1 MPFSIRLIVL
11 RSNTGHLAELL
22 LLPPWQNTRAV
33 RDVYGSVFPGLAS
46 MIWGFALAMVWTAPA
61 SGEIAL
67 MSGFERD

>member
-22 LLPPWQNTRAV
+22 LLPPGRTREQF
-33 RDVYGSVFPGLAS
+33 RDVYGSVFPGARFDDL
-46 MIWGFALAMVWTAPA
+46 GFALAMVWTAPA